1 MAHQIEI
8 VGGKASMAYFGEK
21 PWHGLGQVLSA
32 DDAKSVELTIAAANL
47 DWNVEKV
54 PVQTSDDQK
63 LIENLFAIRREHD
76 KRVYTIATERYNIL
90 QNRQSFDWFQP
101 FLDTNAVTFET
112 AGSLFDGAVIFILAK
127 MAGAFKIAEGD
138 EVEQYLLL
146 QHSHNG
152 KHCIDASD
160 TPVRVVCNNTLS
172 LANNSKSKKVWGK
185 IKHSKTMLTRL
196 ENVRDQIAESKFR
209 FAEYMELYKQ
219 LTRVQAK
226 PAQVQDYYK
235 TLMGKKDVA
244 YIDLPKQSKDR
255 LDKLE
260 YYFSMGK
267 GNTNPAIAGT
277 WWAAYNGY
285 TEFLSHDSGRSLENR
300 YADLWFNGA
309 DNQLALDTAL
319 AMVG

>member
-1 MAHQIEI
+1 MAHEIEI
-8 VGGKASMAYFGEK
+8 VGGKASMAYFGAK
-21 PWHGLGQVLSA
+21 PWHGLGQVLS
-32 DDAKSVELTIAAANL
+32 DEDARSVELTIAAAGL

-90 QNRQSFDWFQP
+90 QNRQSFEWFQP
-101 FLDTNAVTFET
+101 FLDTNAITFDT

-152 KHCIDASD
+152 KLCVDASD
-160 TPVRVVCNNTLS
+160 TPIRVVCNNTLT

-185 IKHSKTMLTRL
+185 IKHSKTMLTKL
-196 ENVRDQIAESKFR
+196 DNVRDQIAESKFR

-219 LTRVQAK
+219 LVRVQVK
-226 PAQVQDYYK
+226 PADASKYYL
-235 TLMGKKDVA
+235 TLMGKQDTPIV
-244 YIDLPKQSKDR
+244 DLPKQSRDR
-255 LDKLE
+255 LEKLE
-260 YYFSMGK
+260 YYFTNGK
-267 GNTNPAIAGT
+267 GNTNPAVAGSY
-277 WWAAYNGY
+277 WALYNGF

-309 DNQLALDTAL
+309 DNQLALNTAM
-319 AMVG
+319 AMAS

>member
-8 VGGKASMAYFGEK
+8 RDGKASMAWFGSK

-32 DDAKSVELTIAAANL
+32 DDAKSVELTIAAAGL
-47 DWNVEKV
+47 DWTVSKV
-54 PVQTSDDQK
+54 PLMTADNHQLV
-63 LIENLFAIRREHD
+63 ENLFAI
-76 KRVYTIATERYNIL
+76 KRDIDNKVYTACTERYNTL
-90 QNRQSFDWFQP
+90 QNKQAFDWFQP

-209 FAEYMELYKQ
+209 FAEYMELYKA

-226 PAQVQDYYK
+226 PAQVRDYYQ
-235 TLMGKKDVA
+235 TLMGKKDVP

-255 LDKLE
+255 LEVLE
-260 YYFSMGK
+260 YNFSMGK
-267 GNTNPAIAGT
+267 GNTNPAIAGS

-285 TEFLSHDSGRSLENR
+285 TEFLSHDSGRNIESR